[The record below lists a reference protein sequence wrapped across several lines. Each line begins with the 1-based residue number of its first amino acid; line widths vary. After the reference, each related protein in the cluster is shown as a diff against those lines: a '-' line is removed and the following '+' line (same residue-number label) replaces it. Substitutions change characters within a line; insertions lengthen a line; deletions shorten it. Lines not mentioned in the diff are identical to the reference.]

1 MSKLPP
7 TSAVKVGAALEV
19 LERLAVLPLGPES
32 DHSNVSASP
41 SGSEEALASSVTCVP
56 VVTSVPGDTVKD
68 AVGFWFWGGGSGSSM
83 LLPESQAA
91 RVRAR
96 TSATMMD
103 EAERT
108 NGEDGEHIQKE
119 GIVI

>member
-1 MSKLPP
+1 
-7 TSAVKVGAALEV
+7 
-19 LERLAVLPLGPES
+19 
-32 DHSNVSASP
+32 
-41 SGSEEALASSVTCVP
+41 
-56 VVTSVPGDTVKD
+56 
-68 AVGFWFWGGGSGSSM
+68 M